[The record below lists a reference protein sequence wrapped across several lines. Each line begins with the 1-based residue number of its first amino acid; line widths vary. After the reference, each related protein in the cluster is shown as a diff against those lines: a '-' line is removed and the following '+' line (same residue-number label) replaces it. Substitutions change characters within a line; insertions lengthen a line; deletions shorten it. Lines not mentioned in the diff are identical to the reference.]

1 MKYIIGK
8 IIDFKVK
15 GNAVRFYLGNK
26 TDEWGWTNKNYK
38 DRNGN
43 TPDWLK
49 PNDTYYGDDWDDV
62 PYEHNAGKVYD
73 EFVIGVRTYY
83 VDYDWII
90 IEAKDGYKNSPY
102 SKMDFVKRKIP
113 CIIIIKGKTAKKYK
127 DKNTM
132 DFWLNEELEKLE
144 DVEKFYFGDFLSSGD
159 TWCTDKNDI
168 TLP

>member
-1 MKYIIGK
+1 MKSSDVMFLLPKELGEFVFGK
-8 IIDFKVK
+8 IIDFERK
-15 GNAVRFYLGNK
+15 GNIIRFYLGDVN
-26 TDEWGWTNKNYK
+26 NS
-38 DRNGN
+38 NG
-43 TPDWLK
+43 
-49 PNDTYYGDDWDDV
+49 YYGDDWDDV

-73 EFVIGVRTYY
+73 EFVIGLRTYY

-113 CIIIIKGKTAKKYK
+113 CIIIIKGKTAEKYK

-132 DFWLNEELEKLE
+132 DFWLNGKLEKLE